1 MKLKY
6 IYSFIASVMLLFAAC
21 SPDDFDLGAKD
32 IQPEDLVEGLA
43 YTITHDSQNPNIVY
57 LENKLGS
64 QYTPL
69 WEHPQGRS
77 QDQKVTLKIPFEG
90 TYTVRFGVE
99 TRGGIVY
106 GEPTTFTIDS
116 FCAEFVDNE
125 LWTYLTGGVDNEKVW
140 IFDNGSYGFAAG
152 EMTYADPSQTQ
163 AWNNWSAN
171 WDPGKGHTGDDGIWG
186 STMTFDLKGGANV
199 KIHTESTSGNTDT
212 QGTFMLNTDN
222 YTISFTDCELLHT
235 PSWSDR
241 STNWSQNLQIFE
253 LDENHMRVGVMR
265 DNSEGAWWL
274 VWNFVSKEYAD
285 NYVPED
291 QPEPEPTLPD
301 GWEDAVSEVVTT
313 KIEWHMS
320 ADTPFDWANLDG
332 SLMNNFTAG
341 NYPDWAL
348 PVDGLDQL
356 VMTLNSED
364 NSYEFTMPDGTS
376 VSGTYTLD
384 EKGIYT
390 FDNGV
395 PSYHIGGGD
404 VMFAATAEN
413 QLRILQ
419 IEAPGGVVAGM
430 WLGQRSTEK
439 DEYLAYHFIPGVGSS
454 SGPEMK
460 EIAVDN
466 SKVVCG
472 HLETATN
479 DFRAEIYNIYG
490 ETANNSPIDIQSLVF
505 DYSMEVTFTVSGL
518 NGAAAG
524 KEYNVGLMCTNDG
537 WWPSYSGTEDVKIN
551 GNGTYTINI
560 KAPGAFTNVIVFCLD
575 FFDMISDLD
584 SVDDVKVSIDSLKI
598 L

>member
-140 IFDNGSYGFAAG
+140 IFDNGSYGFAGG

-490 ETANNSPIDIQSLVF
+490 ETATNSPIDIQSLVF

-524 KEYNVGLMCTNDG
+524 KEYNAGLMCTNDG